1 MTDRTCDAIY
11 ELLYDAADE
20 VLEEQVLDP
29 IRELG
34 IDPNDLD
41 TDSIDELRSTIRGY
55 ALDKIEGLLERAL
68 DTYDGKMLVDGIND
82 NALYNYFENEVGEC
96 YWEVEI
102 RRRWRHMHVDG
113 FTDFGTLD
121 TVCSLMDGCLTD
133 NEFVGDIPWDK
144 LEAVLSLGGEVVAI
158 MPNLSGP
165 EYEVTCNR
173 DVLKSLKRQ

>member
-1 MTDRTCDAIY
+1 MTDRTYDAIY
-11 ELLYDAADE
+11 ELLYDEADE
-20 VLEEQVLDP
+20 AVKEQVLDP

-41 TDSIDELRSTIRGY
+41 TDSIAELRSTIRCY
-55 ALDKIEGLLERAL
+55 VLDKIEGLLERAL
-68 DTYDGKMLVDGIND
+68 DTHDCKWLVDSIND
-82 NALYNYFENEVGEC
+82 EAMYEFFENEVGEC

-102 RRRWRHMHVDG
+102 RRHWRHIHVDG
-113 FTDFGTLD
+113 FTSYGTLD
-121 TVCSLMDGCLTD
+121 ALCRSMDIHLTD

-165 EYEVTCNR
+165 EYEVTCDM